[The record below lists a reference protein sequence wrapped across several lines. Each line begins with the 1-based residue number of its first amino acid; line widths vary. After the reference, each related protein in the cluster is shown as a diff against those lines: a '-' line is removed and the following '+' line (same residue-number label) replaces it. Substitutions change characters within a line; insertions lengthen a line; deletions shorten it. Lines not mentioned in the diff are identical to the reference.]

1 LKKIVPSLNNNAQQS
16 SNPLCGN
23 INDINQISRSIHN
36 ICKIL
41 CKDNISL
48 IPHLLELLV
57 EFIYQTSGKSLVVL
71 IDEFDGPIVSLSQN
85 GANQVEIDHMK
96 EFMKDLYKF
105 LRVSIIIII
114 IILILM
120 IFLRLMLYN

>member
-23 INDINQISRSIHN
+23 ANDINQISRSINN
-36 ICKIL
+36 ICQIL
-41 CKDNISL
+41 SKDNISL

-85 GANQVEIDHMK
+85 GANQVEIDNMK
-96 EFMKDLYKF
+96 EFMKYLYQF

-114 IILILM
+114 LILI
-120 IFLRLMLYN
+120 IFFLINIL

>member
-1 LKKIVPSLNNNAQQS
+1 LKKIVPSLNNNVQQS

-23 INDINQISRSIHN
+23 ANDINQISRSINN
-36 ICKIL
+36 ICQIL
-41 CKDNISL
+41 SKDNILL

-85 GANQVEIDHMK
+85 GANQVEIDNMK
-96 EFMKDLYKF
+96 EFMKYLYQF

-114 IILILM
+114 LILI
-120 IFLRLMLYN
+120 IFF